1 MTVDIEPT
9 LFIHWLTSFAM
20 TVVIWFV
27 QLVHYPIFIWGNKT
41 TFNQFMRE
49 HQYRITIIVAP
60 LMLVEL
66 WSAHVFI
73 HQHITFIEFVILTLN
88 AVIWLSTILL
98 QVPYH
103 NVLSTGYNK
112 EIITKLVH
120 TNWIRTIAWTV
131 KTGLVSI
138 LIFQQHFNT

>member
-1 MTVDIEPT
+1 MIVDIEPT
-9 LFIHWLTSFAM
+9 LFFHWLTSFAM

-27 QLVHYPIFIWGNKT
+27 QLVHYPIFIWGDKT
-41 TFNQFMRE
+41 TFNQFMRA

-88 AVIWLSTILL
+88 GVIWLSTILL

-112 EIITKLVH
+112 EIITKLVQ

-131 KTGLVSI
+131 KTSLVSI
-138 LIFQQHFNT
+138 LIV